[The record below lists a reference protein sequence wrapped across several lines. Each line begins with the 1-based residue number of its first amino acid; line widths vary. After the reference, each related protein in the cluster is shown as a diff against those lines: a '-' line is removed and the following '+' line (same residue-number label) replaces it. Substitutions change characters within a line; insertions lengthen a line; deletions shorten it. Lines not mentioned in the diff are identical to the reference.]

1 MNLHDTLFDYFS
13 NNEQVAERFMRG
25 YAPEQAVDFMESI
38 DAVYDEVDSYGGEDC
53 GSTYY
58 RVYCFQSNGEKVYI
72 KFNGWY
78 ASHYG
83 SEYRDFEIVTPQ
95 QRTITVYE

>member
-1 MNLHDTLFDYFS
+1 MNLADTIS
-13 NNEQVAERFMRG
+13 NFFNHNESAATSFMRG
-25 YAPEQAVDFMESI
+25 YAPEQVVDFMESI
-38 DAVYDEVDSYGGEDC
+38 DCSYDEVDSYGGEDC

-83 SEYRDFEIVTPQ
+83 SEYRDFEIVTPK